1 MNLKEFL
8 TPYIITN
15 IFALLMLLVCWKK
28 PRTGKIV
35 WGFVFLGA
43 GLFNLFHGITNPSAY
58 LNYADMAVFPFLRDF
73 INGPFSQ
80 VTMPII
86 ALIAVGQM
94 FVGFFLLYR
103 SRRMNR
109 VGLAGGIVFLVSI
122 APLGFGSAFPASLV
136 MAAGLILILIQLPS
150 NRQPTMRED

>member
-15 IFALLMLLVCWKK
+15 MFALLMIFICWKK

-43 GLFNLFHGITNPSAY
+43 GLFNLFHGITNPTAY
-58 LNYADMAVFPFLRDF
+58 LNYANMAVFSFLRDF
-73 INGPFSQ
+73 INGPFSRL
-80 VTMPII
+80 TMPII

-109 VGLAGGIVFLVSI
+109 LGLIGGIVFLVCI
-122 APLGFGSAFPASLV
+122 APLGIGSAFPASLI
-136 MAAGLILILIQLPS
+136 MAATLILILIYLPS
-150 NRQPTMRED
+150 NRSSSMRID